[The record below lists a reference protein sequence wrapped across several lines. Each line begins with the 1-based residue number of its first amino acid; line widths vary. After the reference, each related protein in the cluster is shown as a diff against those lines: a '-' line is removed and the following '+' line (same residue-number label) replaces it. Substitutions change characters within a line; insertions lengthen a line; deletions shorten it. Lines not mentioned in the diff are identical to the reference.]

1 LQSSSHYEDERGMM
15 NENGFA
21 IIESPVIRELDWTN
35 VDDIRD
41 HYLPELERILSRKL
55 FPSRAILMHCFWNP
69 IIRGEAMELSSR
81 EERGGG
87 SSDDDIASMP
97 TANIASLVHIDTD
110 VGAYASI
117 VDFLD
122 IVDKNKVVQSS
133 SSTNTTDNIRRYTF
147 EDAADAIYHGR
158 KRFVVVNFWRN
169 IDDEPVASAPLAL
182 LSTRYDD
189 DGGSTGHCR
198 SCFPNARPSMEESG
212 WYVFPNVTRDEVIAF
227 YQYDRNA
234 MQPSDI
240 WHCAILSTQHTGG
253 GGKASLT
260 TTTTR
265 PRRSFDMRALVVLDE
280 SVPRELD
287 RFGPDRTR
295 PILTFEES
303 GCFCDKQ
310 AEERSRS
317 KTK

>member
-1 LQSSSHYEDERGMM
+1 M
-15 NENGFA
+15 
-21 IIESPVIRELDWTN
+21 
-35 VDDIRD
+35 
-41 HYLPELERILSRKL
+41 
-55 FPSRAILMHCFWNP
+55 
-69 IIRGEAMELSSR
+69 
-81 EERGGG
+81 
-87 SSDDDIASMP
+87 
-97 TANIASLVHIDTD
+97 VHIGTD
-110 VGAYASI
+110 VGAYANI

-122 IVDKNKVVQSS
+122 IVDKNKVVHSL
-133 SSTNTTDNIRRYTF
+133 SSTNTTNNIRHYTA

-158 KRFVVVNFWRN
+158 NRFVVVNFWRN
-169 IDDEPVASAPLAL
+169 IEDEPVASAPLAL

-189 DGGSTGHCR
+189 DGGSAGHCR
-198 SCFPNARPSMEESG
+198 SRFPNARPNMEESG

-227 YQYDRNA
+227 YQYDRNS

-260 TTTTR
+260 TTTTTR
-265 PRRSFDMRALVVLDE
+265 PRQSFDVRALVVLDE

-303 GCFCDKQ
+303 GCFCDEQ
-310 AEERSRS
+310 AEDRSRS
-317 KTK
+317 QTK